1 MGQATT
7 ADSTLDTVPRSELD
21 DMTQQRDGWHECADG
36 WRAKFEE
43 SETRAGVAL
52 DEITRLNAEIA
63 ELQKAAVAR

>member
-1 MGQATT
+1 MTLSVDETQTVSI
-7 ADSTLDTVPRSELD
+7 ADFV
-21 DMTQQRDGWHECADG
+21 DMQQQRDGWHECADG

-63 ELQKAAVAR
+63 ELRKAAAAPT